1 MARSQGTTLRTQ
13 RLIALLAIC
22 GIAIATAFAFGRV
35 FEGHG
40 STWRLMAVALAS
52 AVTASALERRNLL
65 LATLVSA
72 AVLAVA
78 IGLILYPST
87 TWHGFPTLDTLRHAL
102 DASRLVR
109 EQARLQVAPTVPLK
123 PLMLASIV
131 AMWAA
136 IFSCHALAFRAGS
149 PLLSLL
155 PPIAMLAFADTVLED
170 LIKPQYGVAFLAA
183 ALLVVF
189 ADALRRVQGW
199 GPVWT
204 GPGSRA
210 RLSATASHGARR
222 VAVAAVATA
231 ALVPL
236 LVPGFGSK
244 AIFDINSTNSSDRVR
259 IDPLVSIK
267 AALTRK
273 DPVEVFQVTSNLGSY
288 WRMLSLPDFNGDTF
302 LPDNVTQGEPITPE
316 TVIASSAPGS
326 QTIDQT
332 IDETFRVSSDLGFPW
347 LPVAYPPQQIE
358 VPGTS
363 VRFNDDTG
371 TATVDGNLDAGT
383 EYHVTSVA
391 QQPTPEQLAAEVFPP
406 PALNPRYT
414 TLTSL
419 PTDVAA
425 GIHQIVE
432 TWTADAT
439 NDYERVLAI
448 QDHLND
454 ASVFTYDQTVPARDD
469 SYTLLNFLNQT
480 RRGFCQQFASAMAIM
495 VRSLGFPSRVA
506 VGFTPGTFD
515 VDAGVWH
522 VTTKDSHSWVEVRF
536 PTYGW
541 LAFEPTPGRTNPI
554 AEGYQ
559 HPAIACPTGTPGC
572 TPTGS
577 SGGPNAP
584 GATGSAGNLPG
595 QLQNLNRREFPAGV
609 ALTPLTPIRA
619 AGDERRRVPIGIV
632 VLFLLGLTLMVAL
645 LTPLVRA
652 LRRRAHL
659 LRAGPAPR
667 ALILATYDV
676 FTERAADLGYVRGPG
691 ETLDEY
697 RRRLSAPGAL
707 TDGHLDRLTSIAV
720 RAAYAPQDPAES
732 DVREASEAAS
742 TALHD
747 LRERTAWGRRIAGQ
761 YRIRR

>member
-1 MARSQGTTLRTQ
+1 MAHPQGTTLRTQ

-35 FEGHG
+35 FDGHG

-52 AVTASALERRNLL
+52 AGVASALERRNLL
-65 LATLVSA
+65 LATLLSA
-72 AVLAVA
+72 ALLAVA
-78 IGLILYPST
+78 VGLILYPST
-87 TWHGFPTLDTLRHAL
+87 TWHGFPTLDTFRHAL

-109 EQARLQVAPTVPLK
+109 EQARLQVAPTAPLK

-131 AMWAA
+131 AIWAA

-210 RLSATASHGARR
+210 HLSATASHGARR

-236 LVPGFGSK
+236 LMPGFGSK

-273 DPVEVFQVTSNLGSY
+273 DPVEVFQVTSNIGSY
-288 WRMLSLPDFNGDTF
+288 WRMLSLPNFNGDGF
-302 LPDNVTQGEPITPE
+302 LPDNAVQGEPITPE
-316 TVIASSAPGS
+316 TVITSGAPGS
-326 QTIDQT
+326 QTIDQ
-332 IDETFRVSSDLGFPW
+332 TFRVSSDLGFPW

-358 VPGTS
+358 VPDTS

-371 TATVDGNLDAGT
+371 TATVDSNLDAGT

-391 QQPTPEQLAAEVFPP
+391 QQPTPEQLATEVFPP
-406 PALNPRYT
+406 PAQDPRYT
-414 TLTSL
+414 TLSGL
-419 PTDVAA
+419 PADVAS

-432 TWTADAT
+432 AWTAGAT
-439 NDYERVLAI
+439 NDYEQVLAI
-448 QDHLND
+448 QDHLSD
-454 ASVFTYDQTVPARDD
+454 TSVFTYDQTVPARDD
-469 SYTLLNFLNQT
+469 SYTLLNFLVQT

-515 VDAGVWH
+515 ADTHTWH
-522 VTTKDSHSWVEVRF
+522 VTTKDAHSWVEVRF

-541 LAFEPTPGRTNPI
+541 LSFEPTPGRTNPV
-554 AEGYQ
+554 AAVYE
-559 HPAIACPTGTPGC
+559 HPAVICPAGGPGCAPTGTA
-572 TPTGS
+572 
-577 SGGPNAP
+577 GGPEVP
-584 GATGSAGNLPG
+584 GTVGTSGNLPH
-595 QLQNLNRREFPAGV
+595 QLRPLQEGV
-609 ALTPLTPIRA
+609 GLTPIPPISVPR
-619 AGDERRRVPIGIV
+619 DRSQHIPIGIV
-632 VLFLLGLTLMVAL
+632 ALVMLGLALVVAL
-645 LTPLVRA
+645 AIPPVRA

-659 LRAGPAPR
+659 LRAGHAPR
-667 ALILATYDV
+667 ARILATYDV
-676 FTERAADLGYVRGPG
+676 FTERAADLGYARGSG

-697 RRRLSAPGAL
+697 RRRLSASGAIA
-707 TDGHLDRLTSIAV
+707 DGHLGRLTSIAV
-720 RAAYAPQDPAES
+720 RAAYSSQDPLAS
-732 DVREASEAAS
+732 DLQEASEAAS

-747 LRERTAWGRRIAGQ
+747 LRDKTPWGRRIAGQ
-761 YRIRR
+761 YRVSR

>member
-1 MARSQGTTLRTQ
+1 MARPQGTTLRTQ
-13 RLIALLAIC
+13 RLIALAAIC
-22 GIAIATAFAFGRV
+22 AIAIATAFAFGRV
-35 FEGHG
+35 FAGHG

-52 AVTASALERRNLL
+52 AAIAGALERWNLL

-72 AVLAVA
+72 ALLAIA

-87 TWHGFPTLDTLRHAL
+87 TWHGFPTLDTFRHAF
-102 DASRLVR
+102 DATRLVR
-109 EQARLQVAPTVPLK
+109 EQARLQVAPTLPLK
-123 PLMLASIV
+123 PLMLASMI
-131 AMWAA
+131 AIWAA

-155 PPIAMLAFADTVLED
+155 PPIAMLVFADTVLED

-189 ADALRRVQGW
+189 ADSLRRVQGW
-199 GPVWT
+199 GPVWS

-210 RLSATASHGARR
+210 RSSATASHGARR

-236 LVPGFGSK
+236 LIPGFGSK
-244 AIFDINSTNSSDRVR
+244 AIFDISATNPSDRVR

-267 AALTRK
+267 AALDRK

-302 LPDNVTQGEPITPE
+302 LPDNAARGEPIAAE
-316 TVIASSAPGS
+316 TIIGSGAPGS

-332 IDETFRVSSDLGFPW
+332 FRVSSNLGFPW
-347 LPVAYPPQQIE
+347 LPVAYPPLQID
-358 VPGTS
+358 VPDAS

-371 TATVDGNLDAGT
+371 TATVDSNLDAGT
-383 EYHVTSVA
+383 GYHVTSVA
-391 QQPTPEQLAAEVFPP
+391 AQPTPEQLAAEVFPP
-406 PALNPRYT
+406 PSLNPRYT
-414 TLTSL
+414 TLSAL
-419 PTDVAA
+419 PSDVAA
-425 GIHQIVE
+425 GIHQIAE
-432 TWTADAT
+432 AWTAGAT
-439 NDYERVLAI
+439 NPYEQILAI
-448 QDHLND
+448 QDHLTDTN
-454 ASVFTYDQTVPARDD
+454 VFTYDLHVPARDD
-469 SYTLLNFLNQT
+469 SYTLLTFLNQT

-515 VDAGVWH
+515 ADAGVWH
-522 VTTKDSHSWVEVRF
+522 VTTNDSHSWVEVRF

-541 LAFEPTPGRTNPI
+541 LSFEPTPGRTNPI
-554 AEGYQ
+554 AQGYQ
-559 HPAIACPTGTPGC
+559 YPALVCSAGSAGC
-572 TPTGS
+572 TPTGGA
-577 SGGPNAP
+577 GGPNAP
-584 GATGSAGNLPG
+584 GTSGSAGNLPR
-595 QLQNLNRREFPAGV
+595 QLANLSRREFQTGV
-609 ALTPLTPIRA
+609 SLTPLPPIRA
-619 AGDERRRVPIGIV
+619 GGVKRRHVPLGIAA
-632 VLFLLGLTLMVAL
+632 LFLLSLTLLVAL
-645 LTPLVRA
+645 LIPPVRA

-659 LRAGPAPR
+659 VRAGHEPR

-676 FTERAADLGYVRGPG
+676 FTEHAADLGYARGPG

-697 RRRLSAPGAL
+697 RGRLLTSGAL
-707 TDGHLDRLTSIAV
+707 ADGHLDRLTSIAV
-720 RAAYAPQDPAES
+720 RAAYAPQDPLEA

-761 YRIRR
+761 YRVRR

>member
-1 MARSQGTTLRTQ
+1 MAHPQGTTLRTQ
-13 RLIALLAIC
+13 RLIALLAMC

-35 FEGHG
+35 FVGHS
-40 STWRLMAVALAS
+40 STWGLMAVALAS
-52 AVTASALERRNLL
+52 AVVASALERRNLL

-72 AVLAVA
+72 ALLVIA

-87 TWHGFPTLDTLRHAL
+87 TWHGFPTLDTFRHAL

-199 GPVWT
+199 GPVWS
-204 GPGSRA
+204 GPGSRG

-236 LVPGFGSK
+236 LMPGFGSK

-302 LPDNVTQGEPITPE
+302 LPDNATQGEPITPE
-316 TVIASSAPGS
+316 TVIASGAPGS

-332 IDETFRVSSDLGFPW
+332 IDQTFRVSSDLGFPW

-363 VRFNDDTG
+363 VRFNDVTG
-371 TATVDGNLDAGT
+371 TATVDSNLDAGT

-391 QQPTPEQLAAEVFPP
+391 QQPTPEQLAREVFPT
-406 PALNPRYT
+406 PAQDPRYT
-414 TLTSL
+414 DLSL
-419 PTDVAA
+419 LPADVAA
-425 GIHQIVE
+425 GIHQIAE
-432 TWTADAT
+432 AWTAGAT
-439 NDYERVLAI
+439 NVYEQILAI

-454 ASVFTYDQTVPARDD
+454 PSVFTYDQTVPARDD
-469 SYTLLNFLNQT
+469 SYTLLSFLNQT

-515 VDAGVWH
+515 ADGRVWH
-522 VTTKDSHSWVEVRF
+522 VTTKDAHSWVEVRF

-559 HPAIACPTGTPGC
+559 HPAVACPTGAPGC
-572 TPTGS
+572 TPTGTA
-577 SGGPNAP
+577 GGPNAP
-584 GATGSAGNLPG
+584 GTSGNAGNLPR
-595 QLQNLNRREFPAGV
+595 QLRDIQAGLV
-609 ALTPLTPIRA
+609 LTPLPPTGIA
-619 AGDERRRVPIGIV
+619 AEQRRHVPIGIV
-632 VLFLLGLTLMVAL
+632 LSFLLGLALLVAL
-645 LTPLVRA
+645 SIPPVRA

-659 LRAGPAPR
+659 LRAGHAPR

-676 FTERAADLGYVRGPG
+676 FTERAADLGYGRGPG

-697 RRRLSAPGAL
+697 RRRLSASGAL
-707 TDGHLDRLTSIAV
+707 KDGHLDRLTSIAV
-720 RAAYAPQDPAES
+720 RAAYASQDPPES
-732 DVREASEAAS
+732 DVREASKAAS

-747 LRERTAWGRRIAGQ
+747 LRGQTAWGRRIAGQ
-761 YRIRR
+761 YRVRR